1 MIFKKLDNALFFCLI
16 IYNFF
21 WKYNRTGVFNQSE
34 IGNEQAAHFQ
44 NKMDIKFQKNKEVET
59 ILGLVE

>member
-21 WKYNRTGVFNQSE
+21 WKYNGTGVFNQSE
-34 IGNEQAAHFQ
+34 IGNEQAAHF
-44 NKMDIKFQKNKEVET
+44 
-59 ILGLVE
+59 